1 MVREGAGGA
10 VQVINAIA
18 GLAEKYAAEP
28 MLCRTHGQTASPST
42 MGKEMAVFAYR
53 LARQRKQVRFEFQAA
68 CSCKVPPK
76 LPGKRASI
84 QHGTSCC

>member
-1 MVREGAGGA
+1 MARLCKMHICLPQQGTTLIQPVQMRGCLGWAA
-10 VQVINAIA
+10 VQVIDAIS

-53 LARQRKQVRFEFQAA
+53 LARQRKQVRRAPAA
-68 CSCKVPPK
+68 
-76 LPGKRASI
+76 
-84 QHGTSCC
+84 